1 MNAKIQ
7 TELFNLEQHHNVTIL
22 LAIESGSRMWG
33 FESKDSD
40 YDVRYIYVGNPQRYV
55 TVNPVR
61 DVIEGPAS
69 DVLDF
74 SGWDLKK
81 ALQLMAKSNPGLY
94 EWLASPIRY
103 MSEGGAATEL
113 RTLAKEF
120 YSAREGMFHYL
131 GMCAHNYREHMRN
144 GAAESVRLKKY
155 LYITRPLLCCRW
167 LERNPNSGP
176 PPMSMMQLAATD
188 SGLWGGV
195 ANALFD
201 LIRRKQAGE
210 ELSEGAAIPV
220 LNNWID
226 SESVRLY
233 KVAHAMPKIDR
244 SVEKRAR
251 LDAFLQRV
259 VLR

>member
-40 YDVRYIYVGNPQRYV
+40 YDVRYIYVGNPRRYV

-61 DVIEGPAS
+61 DVIEGPAN

-103 MSEGGAATEL
+103 REEGAAAAAL

-144 GAAESVRLKKY
+144 GSAESVRLKKY

-176 PPMSMMQLAATD
+176 PPMETMALLRDDKSLLWDVILELEQLI
-188 SGLWGGV
+188 L
-195 ANALFD
+195 
-201 LIRRKQAGE
+201 RKRAGE

-233 KVAHAMPKIDR
+233 KVAHAMPKIDC
-244 SVEKRAR
+244 SVEKRAK

-259 VLR
+259 VL